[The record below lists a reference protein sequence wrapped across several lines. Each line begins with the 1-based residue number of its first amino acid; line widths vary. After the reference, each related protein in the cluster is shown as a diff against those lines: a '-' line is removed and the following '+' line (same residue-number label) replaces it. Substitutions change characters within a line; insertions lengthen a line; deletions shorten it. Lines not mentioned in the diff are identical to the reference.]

1 MENIRIALVEDQHL
15 LRQSLSALFSTVE
28 GMTLVISAADG
39 RSLLHL
45 LNNTHPLPDI
55 VIMDMNLP
63 ELTGI
68 EINELLR
75 KQYPSIKVIVLSVH
89 TQERLISKMINAGA
103 CAYLSKSCESAELI
117 DAIKG
122 VYQTGFYINGGTLMA
137 LQKAA
142 AYRNKKVKNIDAA
155 PVELSGRER
164 EILELICKEL
174 SNAEI
179 AEKLSLSIRTI
190 EGHRNNLLI
199 KTSCRNT
206 AGLVLFAIRYGFFEV
221 L

>member
-15 LRQSLSALFSTVE
+15 LRQSLSALFKTVA
-28 GMTLVISAADG
+28 GMTLVIEAADG
-39 RSLLHL
+39 QSLLHL
-45 LNNTHPLPDI
+45 LNGASPLPDI
-55 VIMDMNLP
+55 AIMDMNLP

-68 EINELLR
+68 EINEILR

-103 CAYLSKSCESAELI
+103 CAYLSKSCESAELLH
-117 DAIKG
+117 AIKA
-122 VYQTGFYINGGTLMA
+122 VYETGFYINADTLMA

-142 AYRNKKVKNIDAA
+142 TYRNKKVKNIDAA
-155 PVELSGRER
+155 PAALSDRER
-164 EILELICKEL
+164 EVLELICKECN
-174 SNAEI
+174 NAEI
-179 AEKLSLSIRTI
+179 ANKLNLSIRTV

-199 KTSCRNT
+199 KTNCRNT